1 MTPTPDGQGY
11 WLVAQDGGVFSFGD
25 AGFYGSLGG
34 SGVDDVIGMFPAAD
48 GHGYSVVEQDGKA
61 NAFGS

>member
-1 MTPTPDGQGY
+1 
-11 WLVAQDGGVFSFGD
+11 VA
-25 AGFYGSLGG
+25 
-34 SGVDDVIGMFPAAD
+34 VDDVIGMFPAAD

>member
-1 MTPTPDGQGY
+1 M
-11 WLVAQDGGVFSFGD
+11 V
-25 AGFYGSLGG
+25 
-34 SGVDDVIGMFPAAD
+34 PAAD